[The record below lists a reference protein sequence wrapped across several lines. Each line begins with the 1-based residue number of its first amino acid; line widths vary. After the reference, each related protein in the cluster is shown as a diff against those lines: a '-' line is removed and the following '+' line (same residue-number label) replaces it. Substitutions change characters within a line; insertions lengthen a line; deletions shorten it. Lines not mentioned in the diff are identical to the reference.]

1 MLLHMSV
8 CDLYL
13 CFIYTRDIEVSAI
26 FNAIKNVEFVC
37 FLLVLLLLL
46 FVFLQKYTNTVSR
59 FVLVYMSM
67 HSYCNF
73 IVHIVPFL

>member
-8 CDLYL
+8 CGLYL

-26 FNAIKNVEFVC
+26 FNAIKNVEFVR
-37 FLLVLLLLL
+37 FLLVLLLL
-46 FVFLQKYTNTVSR
+46 FVFPQKYTNTVSR
-59 FVLVYMSM
+59 FVLAYMSM